1 MKREKNLLLISLATT
16 ILITSASMAA
26 FAAYPEKPI
35 EFVVHQAPGG
45 GSDLFARGIVDML
58 SREKIITVPM
68 PVLNKAGGSGAVAVA
83 YVGEKKADPY
93 TILAVTTPVLSTMAK
108 RNMRLDDFTP
118 VCRLVID
125 PNVVCVKVDSP
136 YKEITELIAAA
147 KKARKSIKMGV
158 GSIGGTDHQIG
169 HMIGRAAGV
178 EFNIIGFK
186 TGGEA
191 FTALL
196 GGHVDF
202 STTNPSEMAGQ
213 LEAGKI
219 RFLTTLTEKRLPY
232 LPNVPTMKEKGID
245 LVFLQGR
252 GFFLPKG
259 APVEVVKYFEAA
271 FDKLSKT
278 ANWKKYVNENMLLE
292 AYQNGSEY
300 KAWLGSEMPL
310 YTKNLKEMGLM
321 EK

>member
-1 MKREKNLLLISLATT
+1 MKRQTRLSLIILATI
-16 ILITSASMAA
+16 ILVIAGSISA

-58 SREKIITVPM
+58 TREKIITVPM

-83 YVGEKKADPY
+83 YVAEKKADPY

-108 RNMRLDDFTP
+108 RNMSLDEFIP

-125 PNVVCVKVDSP
+125 PNVLTVRANSP
-136 YKEITELIAAA
+136 YKDVTELIAAA

-158 GSIGGTDHQIG
+158 GSIGGTDHMCG

-213 LEAGKI
+213 LHAGNL
-219 RFLTTLTEKRLPY
+219 RFLATLTDKRLPY
-232 LPNVPTMKEKGID
+232 MPNVPTMKEKGID

-259 APVEVVKYFEAA
+259 VPVEVVKYFETA

-278 ANWKKYVNENMLLE
+278 AIWKKYVNENMLLE